1 MADPARDDQAPEQPE
16 DRPDH
21 ESDEAELR
29 ERDAGAHAEK
39 ATEKVNFEP
48 GDLSG
53 GDEEQ

>member
-1 MADPARDDQAPEQPE
+1 MADPDRDDQTPEHPE

-21 ESDEAELR
+21 ESEEAELR

-53 GDEEQ
+53 GDEDQ